1 MSKQHYDTD
10 STGSLCE
17 RQHSSWSSDIGGGSM
32 RFNSNAGDDA
42 RKVVSAAAQNAAPS
56 LLLPKVRCVAMR
68 VYVVGNFPI
77 LTRRHA
83 RASPF
88 NHDRPQILSKQDS
101 DDSLPSGSPLNGAQ
115 YPVVDPGLGYSGGG
129 ADEPQIVESSPNWG
143 WYVSTGTPTAP
154 QFSST

>member
-56 LLLPKVRCVAMR
+56 LLLPKVRRNACVRCREFPHTNPQTRPR
-68 VYVVGNFPI
+68 VAI
-77 LTRRHA
+77 Q
-83 RASPF
+83 S
-88 NHDRPQILSKQDS
+88 
-101 DDSLPSGSPLNGAQ
+101 
-115 YPVVDPGLGYSGGG
+115 
-129 ADEPQIVESSPNWG
+129 
-143 WYVSTGTPTAP
+143 
-154 QFSST
+154 

>member
-56 LLLPKVRCVAMR
+56 LLLPK
-68 VYVVGNFPI
+68 
-77 LTRRHA
+77 
-83 RASPF
+83 
-88 NHDRPQILSKQDS
+88 ILSKQDS